1 MRRIRGIIVLLIA
14 IGLGYIAARTVSH
27 YLTRPRIQQVQQVKK
42 AEPKPTREKKA
53 EIPKGMRIVSISVD
67 KVSGLFGK
75 LKKGDRVDV
84 IATTTLPGNTRSAI
98 SRIILSNI
106 EVFDTSFSSTTQAK
120 GLFKKGNSQCISL
133 ILSPSQ
139 AAVLEAAAQSARI
152 SLALRNDKEKDLEST
167 KKISLVYSSTTGSEI
182 INETIRPTP
191 WLIPEGMR
199 AVTIK
204 VRDIDGICGRLQPGD
219 RVDVILSCPLSM
231 FSTQGGN
238 VAPGTEGRVTEL
250 HMLSKMLLQDVEV
263 FATEKSAGT
272 QTSPDSPL
280 NKITLL
286 VSPDQALMLAA
297 SSDTTRKSKIRLILR
312 KPSDRQIEKTPTVF
326 LTDLLVGRRLSKRVF
341 VYKGLKNEMVTFY
354 K

>member
-42 AEPKPTREKKA
+42 AEPKRSKEKKA
-53 EIPKGMRIVSISVD
+53 EIPKGMRIVSINAD
-67 KVSGLFGK
+67 KVSGLSGK

-98 SRIILSNI
+98 SRIILSDI
-106 EVFDTSFSSTTQAK
+106 EVFDTCFSPATQSK
-120 GLFKKGNSQCISL
+120 GLFKKSNSQCISL

-139 AAVLEAAAQSARI
+139 AAALEAAAQSARI

-167 KKISLVYSSTTGSEI
+167 KEISSIYSGTTGTEI
-182 INETIRPTP
+182 INESIRPTP
-191 WLIPEGMR
+191 WLIPDGMR

-204 VRDIDGICGRLQPGD
+204 VRDIDGICGKLQPGD
-219 RVDVILSCPLSM
+219 RVDVILSCPLGI

-238 VAPGTEGRVTEL
+238 VAPGTEGKVTEF
-250 HMLSKMLLQDVEV
+250 HVVSKMLLQNVVV

-272 QTSPDSPL
+272 QASPDSPPK
-280 NKITLL
+280 KITLL
-286 VSPDQALMLAA
+286 VSPDEALMLAA
-297 SSDTTRKSKIRLILR
+297 TRDTTEKSKLRLILR
-312 KPSDRQIEKTPTVF
+312 KPSDRQIEKTPTVY

-341 VYKGLKNEMVTFY
+341 VYKGLRHEMVTFY